1 MYFRKAIK
9 DMVNEYPQVMRVF
22 GQIMIGLGMMVD
34 LPATC
39 LTITSNH

>member
-9 DMVNEYPQVMRVF
+9 DMVNDYPQVMPVF
-22 GQIMIGLGMMVD
+22 GQIGIGLGVMVD

-39 LTITSNH
+39 PTITSNH